1 MGQLPLTVYE
11 WPSSKGSLKLHDGL
25 LVIAL
30 RTDAEMSRIQA
41 RIQVR
46 EALKQLLAIL
56 LSYPI
61 NKITIFSEP
70 GQAVRLLQPKENI
83 GISISHEHEMSMAA
97 INMNGYC
104 GIDMMSISSISNLD
118 EINAIALDYLG
129 SQTATNISNLPTH
142 QRIKAFAKAW
152 TEFEAYMKCKG
163 EPIVEWSP
171 TRDNLASNYSYKTL
185 KLPQDYI
192 GTIAYAKKA

>member
-1 MGQLPLTVYE
+1 MGQLPLIVYD
-11 WPSSKGSLKLHDGL
+11 WPSSKNNLKLHDGL

-30 RTDAEMSRIQA
+30 RTHAEMSRTQA
-41 RIQVR
+41 RTQVR
-46 EALKQLLAIL
+46 DALKELLAIL

-83 GISISHEHEMSMAA
+83 GISISHEHELSIAA
-97 INMNGYC
+97 VNMNGYC
-104 GIDMMSISSISNLD
+104 GIDIMSISSISNLD
-118 EINAIALDYLG
+118 EINAIAIDYLG
-129 SQTATNISNLPTH
+129 SQAATNISKLPTH

-163 EPIVEWSP
+163 EPIVEWSS
-171 TRDNLASNYSYKTL
+171 TRDNITNNYTYKAL
-185 KLPQDYI
+185 QLPQGYI
-192 GTIAYAKKA
+192 GTITYPKKT